1 MSHAHLNI
9 GIIGAGRIGRV
20 HAENLAYR
28 IPGARV
34 LAIAD
39 INAEAARKVAE
50 QFGIAACTTEYRDLL
65 HNPDIAAVLVCSST
79 STHARIA
86 EEAAAA
92 GKHMFCEKPIAQS
105 LPEIDRVLA
114 AADKAGV
121 KLQVGFNRRFD
132 ANFRRVR
139 RAIESGEIGEP
150 SLIHIVSRDPAP
162 PPVEYVRSSGGMFL
176 DMTIHDFDMARFLMG
191 DEVEE
196 VYAVAGVRVN
206 PAIGE
211 AGDVDTAVV
220 TLKFAGG
227 AIGTIDNSRRAAY
240 GYDQRVEVLGS
251 KGSIETMNNYANQA
265 VISDAGSVRRDLPL
279 NFFMDRYTESFLNEV
294 SEFVAAV
301 LNDKPVPV
309 QGSDG
314 RVPVVMALAAAR
326 SHREKRPVRLSEIS
340 AGAQSAATPA

>member
-1 MSHAHLNI
+1 MSDVLNI

-20 HAENLAYR
+20 HAENLVYR

-34 LAIAD
+34 LTIAD
-39 INAEAARKVAE
+39 VNASAAREVASRL
-50 QFGIAACTTEYRDLL
+50 GIPACSADYRELL
-65 HNPDIAAVLVCSST
+65 RNSEIQAVMICSST
-79 STHARIA
+79 STHAVIA

-92 GKHMFCEKPIAQS
+92 GKHIFCEKPIAQS

-114 AADKAGV
+114 AVDKAGV
-121 KLQVGFNRRFD
+121 KIQVGFNRRFD
-132 ANFRRVR
+132 SNFRRVR
-139 RAIESGEIGEP
+139 KAIQTGEIGEP
-150 SLIHIVSRDPAP
+150 SLMHIVSRDPAP
-162 PPVEYVRSSGGMFL
+162 PPVEYVRVSGGMFL

-196 VYAVAGVRVN
+196 VYTLAGVRVN

-211 AGDVDTAVV
+211 AGDVDTAVI

-251 KGSIETMNNYANQA
+251 KGSIETMNNFGNQA
-265 VISDAGSVRRDLPL
+265 VISDGSSVRRDLPL

-294 SEFVAAV
+294 SEFVDAV
-301 LNDKPVPV
+301 LHGKPVPV
-309 QGSDG
+309 TGQDG
-314 RVPVVMALAAAR
+314 RAPVVIALAAAK
-326 SHREKRPVRLSEIS
+326 SHKERRPVCLREIS
-340 AGAQSAATPA
+340 